1 MSLGILHINVHSSY
15 RSLDSVRNSLLRSR
29 CAVFKLSCC
38 SGVLDLSS
46 CASTSRR
53 CRCDS
58 MSFIRLR
65 LLSNRCSFLT
75 PGCLL
80 PVHDLLIGSPILQY
94 RHCQPV
100 RYILLGTIALFFRS
114 SSLSPLRPAREMY
127 LITLPK
133 WYGNCWSSMKSI
145 TSILPCV

>member
-15 RSLDSVRNSLLRSR
+15 RSLDRLRNSLLRSR
-29 CAVFKLSCC
+29 CAVFRLSCC
-38 SGVLDLSS
+38 SGVLDFSS

-65 LLSNRCSFLT
+65 LFSNRCSFLT

-80 PVHDLLIGSPILQY
+80 PVHDLFIGSPILQY
-94 RHCQPV
+94 RHCQSV
-100 RYILLGTIALFFRS
+100 RYILLGTIALFLGPPAYR
-114 SSLSPLRPAREMY
+114 PYDLRVRC
-127 LITLPK
+127 T
-133 WYGNCWSSMKSI
+133 
-145 TSILPCV
+145 